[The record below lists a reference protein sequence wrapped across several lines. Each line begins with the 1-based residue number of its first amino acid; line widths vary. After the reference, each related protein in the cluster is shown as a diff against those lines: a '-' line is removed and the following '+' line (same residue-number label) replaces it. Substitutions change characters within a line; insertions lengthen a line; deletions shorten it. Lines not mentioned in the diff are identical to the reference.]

1 VGDVGLTYR
10 NSPPDP
16 NSSDSPKALS
26 SRPLSERL
34 WSVLIGLLVFIT
46 IFIAALP
53 IFAIVRGTSAGIA
66 LARAGNASLLTWLG
80 LELAL
85 VALGMGAFFFAY
97 SLKYYLATATMLLL
111 AFFGPGH
118 RENASGQY
126 GQRAGDLARIN
137 RRGWMAQLHSDG
149 NRTKW
154 LPLGYEPFV
163 SIHIAT
169 YNEKGV
175 VGRLLEACARLN
187 YSNYEVI
194 LVDDSTDGS
203 MEILEPWKHVE
214 RFTIIHRDTR
224 DGFKGGALTY
234 ALRAMDPRAEYV
246 AIFDADAVPFP
257 DVLRDLL
264 HHFYSE
270 GNPRPRPLPE
280 VGAVQSYQWHVLNK
294 SESWLTAAVRTEY
307 AGSYMVERPFQ
318 QILGSMK
325 MIAGTAY
332 MIRAGLLRELGWGRS
347 LTEDWEL
354 TLRLYARGL
363 KVVYTPYAETPAECV
378 ATFGRLARQR
388 MRWAEGHSY
397 NVNKWFL
404 TILRSPRLSLL
415 EKAEFVYYGLYY
427 LQSALFM
434 LGSAAWLTSELVLHV
449 QIPEWTA
456 LLGWSLLF
464 SNLFS
469 LPLMNL
475 GGLLLEGSPR
485 RDYQGV
491 LGAVALSFLLVPFQ
505 AWASVKGLFERREG
519 GWFRTPKTGRITD
532 RVEHLP
538 QQKSLKRWLHPRPG
552 KLSPR
557 HALASSGG
565 RPGRSFRLICITAPF
580 LLLAILGIGAATA
593 PTVEASNAYYLHN
606 PAGGYTIDNN
616 PSSNGSPAKF
626 PMNAPGATQSWA
638 TTVAY
643 TGQTIPAG
651 AYTFTYWTSG
661 VGGSTVTAVLT
672 FGYSS
677 SASCALIVPIA
688 TWTDSLV
695 NAGGSTSS
703 ASLPPVLLPANS
715 YLCWQVTVVAVT
727 KGGLD
732 LRYDA
737 NNQQTSITAPSIIV
751 PEHGSPLVGLAIF
764 LPLVAGYLV
773 RRPLRAIRRIR

>member
-1 VGDVGLTYR
+1 M
-10 NSPPDP
+10 
-16 NSSDSPKALS
+16 
-26 SRPLSERL
+26 
-34 WSVLIGLLVFIT
+34 LIGLLVFIT
-46 IFIAALP
+46 ILVAALP

-111 AFFGPGH
+111 GFFGPG
-118 RENASGQY
+118 R
-126 GQRAGDLARIN
+126 RANGSVQSGDLANLARIH
-137 RRGWMAQLHSDG
+137 RRGWIANQHSNG

-175 VGRLLEACARLN
+175 VGRLLEACSKLN

-203 MEILEPWKHVE
+203 MEVLEPWKQVD

-234 ALRAMDPRAEYV
+234 ALRAMDPRTEFV

-264 HHFYSE
+264 YHFYTS
-270 GNPRPRPLPE
+270 GNPRPRPIPE

-307 AGSYMVERPFQ
+307 AGSYMIERPFQ
-318 QILGSMK
+318 QVLGSMK

-332 MIRAGLLRELGWGRS
+332 MIRAGLLKELGWGRS

-354 TLRLYARGL
+354 TLRLYAKGF

-415 EKAEFVYYGLYY
+415 EKAEFIYYGLYY

-434 LGSAAWLTSELVLHV
+434 LGSGAWLVSELVLHV
-449 QIPEWTA
+449 HIPEWTA
-456 LLGWSLLF
+456 MLGWSLLF
-464 SNLFS
+464 SNLFA

-475 GGLLLEGSPR
+475 GGLMLEGSPR

-505 AWASVKGLFERREG
+505 AWASVKGLFERKEG

-538 QQKSLKRWLHPRPG
+538 QKKSLTRWLHPRPS
-552 KLSPR
+552 KRNSDEAR
-557 HALASSGG
+557 FTSG
-565 RPGRSFRLICITAPF
+565 RRAGRSFRLVCIAAPI
-580 LLLAILGIGAATA
+580 LLLTILGIGAATA
-593 PTVEASNAYYLHN
+593 PTVLAANLYYLHH
-606 PAGGYTIDNN
+606 PAAAYSIDNAA
-616 PSSNGSPAKF
+616 PSGAMAKF
-626 PMNAPGATQSWA
+626 QMNTPGATLTWA
-638 TTVAY
+638 SSARVAA
-643 TGQTIPAG
+643 QTIPAG
-651 AYTFTYWTSG
+651 SYVFSYWTSEQ
-661 VGGSTVTAVLT
+661 GGAAATALLT
-672 FGYSS
+672 FGYSAT
-677 SASCALIVPIA
+677 ASCAVIVPIA
-688 TWTDSLV
+688 SWTASLDS
-695 NAGGSTSS
+695 GESSTSS
-703 ASLPPVLLPANS
+703 SVPAAILPVNA
-715 YLCWQVTVVAVT
+715 YLCWRITVVTVSQ
-727 KGGLD
+727 GGLD
-732 LRYDA
+732 LYYDGLH
-737 NNQQTSITAPSIIV
+737 QPTSIATPSIVV
-751 PEHGSPLVGLAIF
+751 PEHGSPLIGLAIL
-764 LPLVAGYLV
+764 LPLAAGLLI
-773 RRPLRAIRRIR
+773 RRPLPVRVRVR

>member
-1 VGDVGLTYR
+1 MALAAR
-10 NSPPDP
+10 QPQHE
-16 NSSDSPKALS
+16 SDSDGSPRGRS
-26 SRPLSERL
+26 SRPLGERL
-34 WSVLIGLLVFIT
+34 WSGLIGLLVFIT
-46 IFIAALP
+46 ILVAALP

-66 LARAGNASLLTWLG
+66 LARAGNASLLNWLG

-118 RENASGQY
+118 NPKPSAKY
-126 GQRAGDLARIN
+126 GRRAGDLARIA
-137 RRGWMAQLHSDG
+137 RRGWIAKQHSDG

-175 VGRLLEACARLN
+175 VGRLLEACSKLN

-203 MEILEPWKHVE
+203 MEVLEPWRHVK

-234 ALRAMDPRAEYV
+234 ALRAMDPRTEYV

-264 HHFYSE
+264 HHFYSD
-270 GNPRPRPLPE
+270 GNPRPRPIPE
-280 VGAVQSYQWHVLNK
+280 IGAVQSYQWHVLNK

-332 MIRAGLLRELGWGRS
+332 MIRAGLLKELGWGHS

-354 TLRLYARGL
+354 TLRLYAKGF

-415 EKAEFVYYGLYY
+415 EKAEFIYYGLYY
-427 LQSALFM
+427 LQSALFI
-434 LGSAAWLTSELVLHV
+434 LGSAAWLVSEIVLRVH
-449 QIPEWTA
+449 IPEWTA

-475 GGLLLEGSPR
+475 GGLMLEGSPG

-538 QQKSLKRWLHPRPG
+538 QRKSLQRWLRPQPS
-552 KLSPR
+552 KLTSG
-557 HALASSGG
+557 HVLSSGS
-565 RPGRSFRLICITAPF
+565 RPGRTFRLICLAAPF
-580 LLLAILGIGAATA
+580 LVLTILGIGAATA

-606 PAGGYTIDNN
+606 PAGGYTLDNN
-616 PSSNGSPAKF
+616 TSSNGSPAKF
-626 PMNAPGATQSWA
+626 AMNATGATQSWA
-638 TTVAY
+638 TTVTY

-651 AYTFTYWTSG
+651 SYTFTYWTSG
-661 VGGSTVTAVLT
+661 EGGSTVTAVLT
-672 FGYSS
+672 FGYSAA
-677 SASCALIVPIA
+677 ASCAVIVPIA
-688 TWTDSLV
+688 TWTATLV
-695 NAGGSTSS
+695 NGGGSTTS
-703 ASLPPVLLPANS
+703 ASLPAAILPANS
-715 YLCWQVTVVAVT
+715 YLCWQITVIAVD

-732 LRYDA
+732 LRYDS
-737 NNQQTSITAPSIIV
+737 NNQQTSITTPSIVV
-751 PEHGSPLVGLAIF
+751 PEHVTPLVGLAIL
-764 LPLVAGYLV
+764 LPLAAGQLI
-773 RRPLRAIRRIR
+773 RRPIRERRRIR

>member
-1 VGDVGLTYR
+1 VGIAAR
-10 NSPPDP
+10 HSQPDP
-16 NSSDSPKALS
+16 DENDSRKSLTF
-26 SRPLSERL
+26 RPLSERL

-46 IFIAALP
+46 ILVAALP

-66 LARAGNASLLTWLG
+66 LARAGNASLLNWLG

-111 AFFGPGH
+111 GFFGPGR
-118 RENASGQY
+118 RENGSGQS
-126 GQRAGDLARIN
+126 GHLSGLARIH
-137 RRGWMAQLHSDG
+137 RRGWIAQQHSNG

-154 LPLGYEPFV
+154 LPLGYEPFI

-187 YSNYEVI
+187 YTNYEVI

-203 MEILEPWKHVE
+203 MEVLEPWNQVD

-234 ALRAMDPRAEYV
+234 ALRAMDPRTEFV
-246 AIFDADAVPFP
+246 AIFDADAVPFA

-264 HHFYSE
+264 YHFYTS
-270 GNPRPRPLPE
+270 GNPRPRPIPE

-307 AGSYMVERPFQ
+307 AGSYMIERPFQ
-318 QILGSMK
+318 QVLGSMK

-332 MIRAGLLRELGWGRS
+332 MIRAGLLKELGWGRS

-354 TLRLYARGL
+354 TLRLYAKGF

-415 EKAEFVYYGLYY
+415 EKAEFIYYGLYY

-434 LGSAAWLTSELVLHV
+434 LGSGAWLVSELVLHV
-449 QIPEWTA
+449 HIPEWTA
-456 LLGWSLLF
+456 MLGWSLLF
-464 SNLFS
+464 SNLFA

-505 AWASVKGLFERREG
+505 AWASVKGLFERKEG

-532 RVEHLP
+532 RVDHLP
-538 QQKSLKRWLHPRPG
+538 QKKALTSWLHPRPS
-552 KLSPR
+552 KRNSDETQFR
-557 HALASSGG
+557 GG
-565 RPGRSFRLICITAPF
+565 RRPGRTFRLVCIAAPI
-580 LLLAILGIGAATA
+580 LLLTILGIGAATA
-593 PTVEASNAYYLHN
+593 PTVLAANLYYLHH
-606 PAGGYTIDNN
+606 PGSAYTIDNSA
-616 PSSNGSPAKF
+616 PSSVTAKF
-626 PMNAPGATQSWA
+626 QMNTPGVTQTWA
-638 TTVAY
+638 STSTVAA
-643 TGQTIPAG
+643 QTVPAG
-651 AYTFTYWTSG
+651 SYVFSYWTSESG
-661 VGGSTVTAVLT
+661 GGSVSALLT
-672 FGYSS
+672 FGYSAT
-677 SASCALIVPIA
+677 ASCAVIVPIA
-688 TWTDSLV
+688 SWTALLD
-695 NAGGSTSS
+695 AGESSTSTS
-703 ASLPPVLLPANS
+703 MPVPAILPANS
-715 YLCWQVTVVAVT
+715 YLCWRITVVTVSQ
-727 KGGLD
+727 GGLD
-732 LRYDA
+732 LYYDS
-737 NNQQTSITAPSIIV
+737 QHQPTSIATPSIVV
-751 PEHGSPLVGLAIF
+751 PEHGSPLIGLAIL
-764 LPLVAGYLV
+764 LPLAAGLV
-773 RRPLRAIRRIR
+773 IRRPLPVRRRIQ

>member
-1 VGDVGLTYR
+1 VGLVQR
-10 NSPPDP
+10 DSSPYSNPLRSEKRRP
-16 NSSDSPKALS
+16 

-34 WSVLIGLLVFIT
+34 WSGFIGLLVFIT
-46 IFIAALP
+46 ILVAALP

-66 LARAGNASLLTWLG
+66 LARAGNASLLSWLG

-97 SLKYYLATATMLLL
+97 SLKYYLATATMMLL

-118 RENASGQY
+118 NGNATGNQK
-126 GQRAGDLARIN
+126 GPFAGLARIA
-137 RRGWMAQLHSDG
+137 RRGWIAQQHSDG

-187 YSNYEVI
+187 YTNYEVI

-203 MEILEPWKHVE
+203 MEILEPWRHVD

-270 GNPRPRPLPE
+270 GNPRPRPIPE

-294 SESWLTAAVRTEY
+294 NESWLTAAVRTEY
-307 AGSYMVERPFQ
+307 AGSYMIERPFQ
-318 QILGSMK
+318 QVLGSMK

-332 MIRAGLLRELGWGRS
+332 MIKAGLLRELGWGRS

-354 TLRLYARGL
+354 TLRLYAKGY

-415 EKAEFVYYGLYY
+415 EKAEFIYYGLYY
-427 LQSALFM
+427 LQSALFI
-434 LGSAAWLTSELVLHV
+434 LGSAAWLVSEVVLQV
-449 QIPEWTA
+449 RIPEWTA
-456 LLGWSLLF
+456 MLGWSLLF

-505 AWASVKGLFERREG
+505 AWASVKGLFERKEG

-538 QQKSLKRWLHPRPG
+538 QKKSLNRWLRPQPG
-552 KLSPR
+552 KRSFVPAPSSPR
-557 HALASSGG
+557 TG
-565 RPGRSFRLICITAPF
+565 RAFRLVCIAAPI
-580 LLLAILGIGAATA
+580 LVLTILGIGAATA
-593 PTVEASNAYYLHN
+593 PTVDASNAYYLHN
-606 PAGGYTIDNN
+606 PVGVYTIDNN
-616 PSSNGSPAKF
+616 SSTNGSPAKF
-626 PMNAPGATQSWA
+626 AMNAIGATQTWA
-638 TTVAY
+638 TTVTY

-651 AYTFTYWTSG
+651 SYIFTYWTSG
-661 VGGSTVTAVLT
+661 EGGSTVTALLT
-672 FGYSS
+672 FGYST
-677 SASCALIVPIA
+677 SASCAAIVPI
-688 TWTDSLV
+688 TSWTASLV
-695 NAGGSTSS
+695 NGGGSTTS
-703 ASLPPVLLPANS
+703 ASMPAVILPASS
-715 YLCWQVTVVAVT
+715 YLCWQVTVVAFT
-727 KGGLD
+727 KGGLE
-732 LRYDA
+732 LRYDS
-737 NNQQTSITAPSIIV
+737 NNQQTSITTPTIVV
-751 PEHGSPLVGLAIF
+751 PEHGSPLIGLAIL
-764 LPLVAGYLV
+764 LPLLAGQLI
-773 RRPLRAIRRIR
+773 RRPLRAKVRVR

>member
-1 VGDVGLTYR
+1 MGLASR
-10 NSPPDP
+10 HSQPDSDAI
-16 NSSDSPKALS
+16 SSRQSLS

-34 WSVLIGLLVFIT
+34 WSGLIGLLVFIT
-46 IFIAALP
+46 ILVAALP
-53 IFAIVRGTSAGIA
+53 LFAIVRGTSAGIA
-66 LARAGNASLLTWLG
+66 LATAGNASLLNWLG

-111 AFFGPGH
+111 GFFGPG
-118 RENASGQY
+118 RN
-126 GQRAGDLARIN
+126 GDGPGKMQGLSDLVRIT
-137 RRGWMAQLHSDG
+137 RRGRIGEQHADG

-175 VGRLLEACARLN
+175 IGRLLEACSKLN

-203 MEILEPWKHVE
+203 MEILEPWKQVD

-224 DGFKGGALTY
+224 DGFKGGALSY
-234 ALRAMDPRAEYV
+234 ALRNMDPRTEFV

-264 HHFYSE
+264 YHFYSP
-270 GNPRPRPLPE
+270 GSPRPRPIHK

-294 SESWLTAAVRTEY
+294 NESWLTAAVRTEY
-307 AGSYMVERPFQ
+307 AGSYMIERPFQ
-318 QILGSMK
+318 QVLGSMK

-354 TLRLYARGL
+354 TLRLYAKGY

-415 EKAEFVYYGLYY
+415 EKAEFIYYGLYY

-434 LGSAAWLTSELVLHV
+434 LGSAAWLVSEIVLRVH
-449 QIPEWTA
+449 IPEWTA

-464 SNLFS
+464 SNLFA

-475 GGLLLEGSPR
+475 GGLMLEGSPR

-505 AWASVKGLFERREG
+505 AWASVKGLVERREG
-519 GWFRTPKTGRITD
+519 GWFRTPKTGRVTN

-538 QQKSLKRWLHPRPG
+538 QRKSLNQWLRPQPTTRNVG
-552 KLSPR
+552 GRRAGRTFRLVCIAAPILVLTI
-557 HALASSGG
+557 LASGQG
-565 RPGRSFRLICITAPF
+565 
-580 LLLAILGIGAATA
+580 
-593 PTVEASNAYYLHN
+593 NA
-606 PAGGYTIDNN
+606 
-616 PSSNGSPAKF
+616 
-626 PMNAPGATQSWA
+626 
-638 TTVAY
+638 
-643 TGQTIPAG
+643 
-651 AYTFTYWTSG
+651 
-661 VGGSTVTAVLT
+661 TVTAALT
-672 FGYSS
+672 FGYSAS
-677 SASCALIVPIA
+677 ATCAVIFPIASWTETLVNGGGSSTSASIPAVI
-688 TWTDSLV
+688 
-695 NAGGSTSS
+695 
-703 ASLPPVLLPANS
+703 LPTTS
-715 YLCWQVTVVAVT
+715 YLCWKITVVAVN
-727 KGGLD
+727 GGLD

-737 NNQQTSITAPSIIV
+737 NNQQTSIATPTIVV
-751 PEHGSPLVGLAIF
+751 PEHGSPLIGLAIL
-764 LPLVAGYLV
+764 LPLLAGFLI
-773 RRPLRAIRRIR
+773 RRPLRTLVRVR

>member
-1 VGDVGLTYR
+1 VGLAVRHTQ
-10 NSPPDP
+10 PDP
-16 NSSDSPKALS
+16 DSDGPRQAPR
-26 SRPLSERL
+26 SRPLNERL
-34 WSVLIGLLVFIT
+34 WSLFIGFLVFVT
-46 IFIAALP
+46 ILVAALP

-66 LARAGNASLLTWLG
+66 LARAGDASLLSWLG

-97 SLKYYLATATMLLL
+97 SLKYYLASATMLLL
-111 AFFGPGH
+111 AFFGPG
-118 RENASGQY
+118 RNGNGSGQ
-126 GQRAGDLARIN
+126 QQAGHLGALTRIT
-137 RRGWMAQLHSDG
+137 RRGRIAQQHSDG

-169 YNEKGV
+169 YNERGV
-175 VGRLLEACARLN
+175 IGRLLEACSKLN

-203 MEILEPWKHVE
+203 MEVLEPWKQVD

-234 ALRAMDPRAEYV
+234 ALRAMDPRTEYV

-264 HHFYSE
+264 YHFYSQ
-270 GNPRPRPLPE
+270 GNPRPRPIPE
-280 VGAVQSYQWHVLNK
+280 IGAVQSYQWHVLNK

-307 AGSYMVERPFQ
+307 AGSYMIERPFQ
-318 QILGSMK
+318 QVLGSMK

-354 TLRLYARGL
+354 TLRLYAKGF

-415 EKAEFVYYGLYY
+415 EKAEFIYYGFYY
-427 LQSALFM
+427 LQSALFI
-434 LGSAAWLTSELVLHV
+434 LGSAAWLVSEIVLQV
-449 QIPEWTA
+449 RIPEWTA

-475 GGLLLEGSPR
+475 AGLVLEGSPR

-491 LGAVALSFLLVPFQ
+491 LGAVALSFMLVPFQ
-505 AWASVKGLFERREG
+505 AWASVKGLFERKEG

-538 QQKSLKRWLHPRPG
+538 QKKSLNQWLHPRPSTRG
-552 KLSPR
+552 AAPFR
-557 HALASSGG
+557 GG
-565 RPGRSFRLICITAPF
+565 HPAGRTFRLICIAAPI
-580 LLLAILGIGAATA
+580 LVLTILGIAAATA
-593 PTVEASNAYYLHN
+593 PTADASNAYYLHN
-606 PAGGYTIDNN
+606 PAGAYTIDNN
-616 PSSNGSPAKF
+616 SSNNGSPAKF
-626 PMNAPGATQSWA
+626 PMNAIGATQSWA

-651 AYTFTYWTSG
+651 SYTFTYWTSG
-661 VGGSTVTAVLT
+661 EGGSTVTAVLT
-672 FGYSS
+672 FGYGVT
-677 SASCALIVPIA
+677 ASCAVIVPIA
-688 TWTDSLV
+688 TWSASLV
-695 NAGGSTSS
+695 NGGGSTTS
-703 ASLPPVLLPANS
+703 ASLPAVILPANS
-715 YLCWQVTVVAVT
+715 YLCWQITVIAVD

-732 LRYDA
+732 LRYDS
-737 NNQQTSITAPSIIV
+737 NNQQTSITTPSIVV
-751 PEHGSPLVGLAIF
+751 PEHGSPLIGLVIL
-764 LPLVAGYLV
+764 LPLVAGQLI
-773 RRPLRAIRRIR
+773 RRPLRARLGVR

>member
-1 VGDVGLTYR
+1 VI
-10 NSPPDP
+10 
-16 NSSDSPKALS
+16 

-34 WSVLIGLLVFIT
+34 WSALIGLLVFIT
-46 IFIAALP
+46 ILVAALP
-53 IFAIVRGTSAGIA
+53 LFAIVRGTSAGIA
-66 LARAGNASLLTWLG
+66 LATAGNASLLNWLG

-118 RENASGQY
+118 KGAAPGKKQGLS
-126 GQRAGDLARIN
+126 DLVRIA
-137 RRGWMAQLHSDG
+137 RRGWGAQESDG

-175 VGRLLEACARLN
+175 VGRLLEACSKLN
-187 YSNYEVI
+187 YTNYEVI

-203 MEILEPWKHVE
+203 MEVLEPWKQVE

-224 DGFKGGALTY
+224 DGFKGGALSY
-234 ALRAMDPRAEYV
+234 ALRNMDPRAEFV

-264 HHFYSE
+264 YHFYSR
-270 GNPRPRPLPE
+270 GSPRPRPIPE
-280 VGAVQSYQWHVLNK
+280 IGAVQSYQWHVLNK

-307 AGSYMVERPFQ
+307 AGSYMIERPFQ
-318 QILGSMK
+318 QVLGSMK

-354 TLRLYARGL
+354 TLRLYAKGF

-404 TILRSPRLSLL
+404 TILRSPRLTLL
-415 EKAEFVYYGLYY
+415 EKAEFIYYGLYY

-434 LGSAAWLTSELVLHV
+434 VGSVAWLASELVLRVH
-449 QIPEWTA
+449 IPEWTA
-456 LLGWSLLF
+456 VLGWSLLF
-464 SNLFS
+464 SNLFA

-475 GGLLLEGSPR
+475 GGLMLEGSPR

-505 AWASVKGLFERREG
+505 AWASVKGLFERKEG
-519 GWFRTPKTGRITD
+519 GWFRTPKTGRVTD

-538 QQKSLKRWLHPRPG
+538 QKQSLNRWLRPRQSTPQEIEA
-552 KLSPR
+552 R
-557 HALASSGG
+557 FRNG
-565 RPGRSFRLICITAPF
+565 RPAGRTFRLICIAAPIIV
-580 LLLAILGIGAATA
+580 LTILGIGAATA
-593 PTVEASNAYYLHN
+593 PTVLAANVYYLHN
-606 PAGGYTIDNN
+606 PGGAYTMDGS
-616 PSSNGSPAKF
+616 PSGGTPAKF
-626 PMNAPGATQSWA
+626 QMSSPGATQTWA
-638 TTVAY
+638 STVTYA
-643 TGQTIPAG
+643 GQTVPPG
-651 AYTFTYWTSG
+651 SYTFTYWTSG
-661 VGGSTVTAVLT
+661 QGNATVTAALT
-672 FGYSS
+672 FGYSA
-677 SASCALIVPIA
+677 SATCAVVVPIA
-688 TWTDSLV
+688 SWTASLV
-695 NAGGSTSS
+695 NGGGSSTS
-703 ASLPPVLLPANS
+703 ASMPAVTLPTTS
-715 YLCWQVTVVAVT
+715 YLCWNITVVAVN
-727 KGGLD
+727 GGLD
-732 LRYDA
+732 LRYDG
-737 NNQQTSITAPSIIV
+737 NNQQTSIATPTIVV
-751 PEHGSPLVGLAIF
+751 PEHGSPLIGLAILIPLLAGF
-764 LPLVAGYLV
+764 LI
-773 RRPLRAIRRIR
+773 RRPRQARVRAR

>member
-1 VGDVGLTYR
+1 MSL
-10 NSPPDP
+10 SPWRPQENPDP
-16 NSSDSPKALS
+16 AS
-26 SRPLSERL
+26 SRQATTARPQNERL
-34 WSVLIGLLVFIT
+34 WSWLIGLLVFIS

-53 IFAIVRGTSAGIA
+53 IFAIVRGTSAGMA
-66 LARAGNASLLTWLG
+66 LALAGNASLLSWLG

-97 SLKYYLATATMLLL
+97 SLKYYLATATILLL
-111 AFFGPGH
+111 AFFGPG
-118 RENASGQY
+118 RNGNEGSQQERRFNGLS
-126 GQRAGDLARIN
+126 RIT
-137 RRGWMAQLHSDG
+137 RRGANGYGHHDG
-149 NRTKW
+149 SGDGH
-154 LPLGYEPFV
+154 LQLGYEPFV

-169 YNEKGV
+169 YNEKRV
-175 VGRLLEACARLN
+175 VGRLLDACARLN
-187 YSNYEVI
+187 YPNYEVI

-203 MEILEPWKHVE
+203 MQVLEPWQQVD
-214 RFTIIHRDTR
+214 RFKIIHRDTR
-224 DGFKGGALTY
+224 DGYKGGALTH
-234 ALRAMDPRAEYV
+234 ALRAMDPRTEFV

-257 DVLRDLL
+257 DVLNDLL
-264 HHFYSE
+264 YHFYSN
-270 GNPRPRPLPE
+270 GNESPRPLPE

-307 AGSYMVERPFQ
+307 AGSYMVERPYQ
-318 QILGSMK
+318 QVLSSMK

-332 MIRAGLLRELGWGRS
+332 MIRAGLLKELGWGRS

-354 TLRLYARGL
+354 TLRLYAKGF

-415 EKAEFVYYGLYY
+415 EKAEFIYYGLYY
-427 LQSALFM
+427 LQSALFI
-434 LGSAAWLTSELVLHV
+434 LGSAAWLISEIVLQV
-449 QIPEWTA
+449 RIPEWTA

-475 GGLLLEGSPR
+475 AGLLLEGSPR

-505 AWASVKGLFERREG
+505 AWASVKGLFEKREG

-538 QQKSLKRWLHPRPG
+538 QNRSLNRWLRPRPSTLAPG
-552 KLSPR
+552 V
-557 HALASSGG
+557 ALLSSGR
-565 RPGRSFRLICITAPF
+565 RPGRTFRLICIAAPI
-580 LLLAILGIGAATA
+580 LVLTILGIGAATA
-593 PTVEASNAYYLHN
+593 PTVAASNAYYLHN

-616 PSSNGSPAKF
+616 SSSNGSPAKF
-626 PMNAPGATQSWA
+626 PMNAIGATQSWA

-651 AYTFTYWTSG
+651 SYTFTYWTSG
-661 VGGSTVTAVLT
+661 EGGSSVTAVLT
-672 FGYSS
+672 FGYSVT
-677 SASCALIVPIA
+677 ASCAVVVPIA
-688 TWTDSLV
+688 TWTASLV
-695 NAGGSTSS
+695 NGGGSTTS
-703 ASLPPVLLPANS
+703 ASLPAVILPANS
-715 YLCWQVTVVAVT
+715 YLCWQITVLALD

-732 LRYDA
+732 LRYDS
-737 NNQQTSITAPSIIV
+737 NNQQTSITTPSIVV
-751 PEHGSPLVGLAIF
+751 PEHGSPLIGLAIL
-764 LPLVAGYLV
+764 LPLAAAQLI
-773 RRPLRAIRRIR
+773 RRPLWAKRRIS